1 MQVHPQDGEIPQWLR
16 EGGVLAR
23 GRVADKDAGSRGSP
37 GDIGEDE
44 EAVAWGFQIKVPVK
58 PDDGMELHG
67 ISGPVVEG
75 EDVKAVDAEG

>member
-44 EAVAWGFQIKVPVK
+44 EAVA
-58 PDDGMELHG
+58 
-67 ISGPVVEG
+67 
-75 EDVKAVDAEG
+75 